1 LQTDFAIPSNSDAIF
16 SASLSDLTS
25 GVGSTGKGS
34 PSVMLDARN
43 GSLGRPNFH
52 PVPPSLAN
60 GNVRPCFFPLAARRE
75 IVC

>member
-1 LQTDFAIPSNSDAIF
+1 
-16 SASLSDLTS
+16 
-25 GVGSTGKGS
+25 
-34 PSVMLDARN
+34 MLDARN